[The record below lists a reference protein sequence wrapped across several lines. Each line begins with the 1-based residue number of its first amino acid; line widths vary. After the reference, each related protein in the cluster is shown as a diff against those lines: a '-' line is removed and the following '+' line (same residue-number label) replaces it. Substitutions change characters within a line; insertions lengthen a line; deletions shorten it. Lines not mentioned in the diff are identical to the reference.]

1 MMDNK
6 LILLAWFLLAHLGN
20 IADTCLTLFAVTHG
34 AEELNPLM
42 AMLLSFSPFAFAAT
56 KLVVFAFAI
65 DFVARTRPFMLR
77 WIAVLYML
85 VAAWHLS
92 FIFTL

>member
-6 LILLAWFLLAHLGN
+6 LILLTWFLLAHLGN

-56 KLVVFAFAI
+56 KFVVFALAL
-65 DFVARTRPFMLR
+65 DFVARKRPSMLK
-77 WIAVLYML
+77 WIAILYMF
-85 VAAWHLS
+85 VASWHVS
-92 FIFTL
+92 FILTL

>member
-6 LILLAWFLLAHLGN
+6 LILLAWFLLAHVGN
-20 IADTCLTLFAVTHG
+20 IADACLTLHAVSNG

-42 AMLLSFSPFAFAAT
+42 AGLLSYSPFAF
-56 KLVVFAFAI
+56 
-65 DFVARTRPFMLR
+65 
-77 WIAVLYML
+77 IAVKFVLFALAVEFIARKMPSLLKWTAILYML

-92 FIFTL
+92 FILTN